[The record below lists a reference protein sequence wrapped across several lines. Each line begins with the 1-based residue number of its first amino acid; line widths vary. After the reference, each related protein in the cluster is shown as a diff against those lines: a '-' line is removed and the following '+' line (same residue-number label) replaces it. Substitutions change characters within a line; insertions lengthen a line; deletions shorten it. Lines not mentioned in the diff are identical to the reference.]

1 MYYIGQPTRLNS
13 DIKGMVRAEFWSKP
27 AEVVYQQKNMG
38 AKPFNELILTSGETY
53 LLRAEAAVL
62 GLSSEDANTMYQN
75 GITQEMKLWGV
86 SDADIATYL
95 SSSPMGSLTGTQD
108 EMLEMINIQRW
119 IGKYTDGFEAWS
131 IVRKSGY
138 PMELSQGVSDPLIYG
153 LGTINGDY
161 PTRMRYGNAAY
172 NKNGTN
178 VNIAVGRQG
187 PDMQNTKLWWQK

>member
-1 MYYIGQPTRLNS
+1 
-13 DIKGMVRAEFWSKP
+13 
-27 AEVVYQQKNMG
+27 
-38 AKPFNELILTSGETY
+38 
-53 LLRAEAAVL
+53 
-62 GLSSEDANTMYQN
+62 MYQN